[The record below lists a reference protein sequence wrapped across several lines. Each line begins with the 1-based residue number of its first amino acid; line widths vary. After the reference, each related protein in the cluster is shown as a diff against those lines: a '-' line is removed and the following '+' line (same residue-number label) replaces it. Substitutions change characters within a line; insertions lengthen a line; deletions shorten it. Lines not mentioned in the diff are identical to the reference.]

1 MEELF
6 SFQDNLLRQSNVD
19 WQRYLYPKL
28 QNQDRLTGIKG
39 IRGTGKSTM
48 LLQYLASEQSKGSKG
63 LYITMEH
70 PYFYNNTLFDL
81 ATQWYSYGGRLLLVD
96 EVHKYP
102 NWSREL
108 KLVYDGFPDMKVI
121 FTSSSALDLYRG
133 EADLSRRL
141 ASHTLHGLSFR
152 EYLSLIHGIH
162 IEPTTME
169 TILEDPRAASQG
181 ILEQLQPLPYFHQYL
196 KEGYFPFIKGLDASS
211 LPKRLFQVINTVL
224 ESDLTFI
231 QDYSAGNI
239 IKIKSLLGVIAES
252 APFEPNI
259 SKLAQKMQLGRQTVN
274 IFIKHLQDAGILN
287 LLFKPGKG
295 ISQLQKPGKIYFEN
309 PNFVYA
315 MQHLPSIGT
324 VRETFF
330 MNQLKNAGHEVSVA
344 EKGDFL
350 VDNQWVFEVGG
361 KNKDNS
367 QLKNAQTGYLALDD
381 IETGFGQKIPLWLFG
396 FLY

>member
-1 MEELF
+1 MEELLV
-6 SFQDNLLRQSNVD
+6 FQENLVRQVQST
-19 WQRYLYPKL
+19 WHRYLFPTLFK
-28 QNQDRLTGIKG
+28 QERLIGIKG

-48 LLQYLASEQSKGSKG
+48 LLQFLVSEQNNASKG

-70 PYFYNNTLFDL
+70 PYFYSNSLFDL
-81 ATQWYSYGGRLLLVD
+81 ATQWYSYGGRLLLID

-102 NWSREL
+102 RWSREL
-108 KLVYDGFPDMKVI
+108 KLVYDGFPDMTVI

-133 EADLSRRL
+133 ESDLSRRL
-141 ASHTLHGLSFR
+141 STYTLHGLSFR
-152 EYLSLIHGIH
+152 EYLSLIHSID
-162 IEPTTME
+162 IKPIALNA
-169 TILEDPRAASQG
+169 ILEDPRSISQT
-181 ILEQLQPLPYFHQYL
+181 ILEKLQPLPYFQQYIR
-196 KEGYFPFIKGLDASS
+196 EGYFPFINDIDASNLS
-211 LPKRLFQVINTVL
+211 KRLFQVINTVL
-224 ESDLTFI
+224 ESDLSFI
-231 QDYSAGNI
+231 QDYSTANM
-239 IKIKSLLGVIAES
+239 IKIKNLLGVIAES

-315 MQHLPSIGT
+315 MQHTPSVGT
-324 VRETFF
+324 IRETFF
-330 MNQLKNAGHEVSVA
+330 MNQLKNAGHQVSIA
-344 EKGDFL
+344 DKGDFL
-350 VDNQWVFEVGG
+350 VDNKWIFEVGG

-367 QLKNAQTGYLALDD
+367 QLKGIDNGYFAIDD
-381 IETGFGQKIPLWLFG
+381 IEMGFGQKIPLWLFG